1 MHTNARQ
8 WKSWY
13 NIYTYSTLPGHT
25 HLSAWIS
32 ISTLYWFTLCFNC
45 CCWPW
50 VLCSQ
55 RDLSR
60 LLVLVH
66 PVSIASAGQ
75 STCKKWMVSLPKP
88 MLNLFKVFDYYWL
101 PSPWIFPENF
111 MNHRRNLQSK
121 WPVQAIGSTD
131 VHADAILLKPRKGP
145 SSSRHEGMNLVQKTV
160 LWCRGQGERMPLTLP
175 AQEDILTSLPWWCFV
190 QRRALR
196 KSTHA
201 FVHESGTAIAFDLSL
216 GANFRPDMQILEV
229 VRRSIQ

>member
-8 WKSWY
+8 WKSCRHHYWY
-13 NIYTYSTLPGHT
+13 NIYTYSTMPGHT

-75 STCKKWMVSLPKP
+75 STCKKWMVSLSKP

-101 PSPWIFPENF
+101 PSPWIFSREFHEQPL
-111 MNHRRNLQSK
+111 RNLQSK

-145 SSSRHEGMNLVQKTV
+145 SSIETWTLMKNPSSGAEVRVKGCHSPFQPRRIYWPAYHHGVFFFGGLWENLLMLLFT
-160 LWCRGQGERMPLTLP
+160 
-175 AQEDILTSLPWWCFV
+175 
-190 QRRALR
+190 
-196 KSTHA
+196 
-201 FVHESGTAIAFDLSL
+201 
-216 GANFRPDMQILEV
+216 NLEL
-229 VRRSIQ
+229 Q